1 MTHANTKVTRGY
13 GLLEGFLARQRTRQ
27 ANRLIP
33 PQYRAGRILDIGC
46 GAYPFFLLHTEF
58 HQKYG
63 LDQTLDEEGTIR
75 LPEPDLVLIR
85 HPIEGEACLPLQSDF
100 FDVVTMLAVFEHIE
114 PRVLPRLLN
123 EVYRVLKPNGLYV
136 ITTPARWSDGLL
148 RLMARL
154 RLVSAVEIEE
164 HKAAYNHAKLASIF
178 KQTNFVMQ
186 NVRLGYFEGFL
197 NLWATAYRIASAPP
211 PPSR

>member
-1 MTHANTKVTRGY
+1 MNRQHANTTGTRGY
-13 GLLEGFLARQRTRQ
+13 GLLEGFLARKRARQ

-58 HQKYG
+58 REKYG
-63 LDQTLDEEGTIR
+63 LDQTLDAESSAQ
-75 LPEPDLVLIR
+75 LPDPNLVLIR
-85 HPIEGEACLPLQSDF
+85 HHIEHEARLPLQSDY

-114 PRVLPRLLN
+114 PRVLPGLLN
-123 EVYRVLKPNGLYV
+123 EIYRVLKPSGLYV

-164 HKAAYNHAKLASIF
+164 HKAAYDHAQLASIF
-178 KQTNFVMQ
+178 KKTNFVMQ

-197 NLWATAYRIASAPP
+197 NLWATAYR
-211 PPSR
+211 